1 VHQVHYIPLDRQ
13 KENLRMPTIHR
24 LANVSIYI
32 YADDH
37 APPHFHVRG
46 PDSNVQVEIETLQLM
61 RGEYRPVDLAEAIEW
76 ASRNQPLLR
85 AKWKELN
92 ERD

>member
-1 VHQVHYIPLDRQ
+1 
-13 KENLRMPTIHR
+13 MPRITR
-24 LANVSIYI
+24 LASVSIYI

-46 PDSNVQVEIETLQLM
+46 PDIDIQVDIETLQVM
-61 RGEYRPVDLAEAIEW
+61 RGDYKASALAEAITW
-76 ASRNQPLLR
+76 AAGNQPVLR
-85 AKWKELN
+85 AKWSELN

>member
-1 VHQVHYIPLDRQ
+1 VHLVHYIGDR
-13 KENLRMPTIHR
+13 RATGTPSIHR
-24 LANVSIYI
+24 LTNVTIYV

-46 PDSNVQVEIETLQLM
+46 SDSNVQVEIRTLRVM
-61 RGEYRPVDLAEAIEW
+61 RGEYRRGDLAEAIAW
-76 ASRNQPLLR
+76 AADNQALLR
-85 AKWKELN
+85 AKWNEFN